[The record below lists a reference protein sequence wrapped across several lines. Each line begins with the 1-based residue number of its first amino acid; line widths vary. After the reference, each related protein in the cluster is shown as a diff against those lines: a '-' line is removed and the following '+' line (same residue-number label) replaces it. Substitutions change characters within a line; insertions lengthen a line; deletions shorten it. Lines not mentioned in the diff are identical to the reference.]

1 MDSIRRQFEKEA
13 TQTIADFEAYSKKA
27 REEYEKYEAQAR
39 ADYSR
44 YTRSIKQTWGG
55 DSIVDN
61 TPIIKIVRS
70 LILIKEKF
78 SWKSHLRMATRW
90 IPPR

>member
-55 DSIVDN
+55 EDVYKRQSCGLGRHEKSDSIG
-61 TPIIKIVRS
+61 
-70 LILIKEKF
+70 
-78 SWKSHLRMATRW
+78 
-90 IPPR
+90 